1 MVGKGMVGAE
11 VEEEIE
17 GVEVEMIDEMEEVG
31 MTEEVVEE
39 ERGQGQ
45 EVEIGKE
52 EVPVIEA

>member
-1 MVGKGMVGAE
+1 
-11 VEEEIE
+11 
-17 GVEVEMIDEMEEVG
+17 

-45 EVEIGKE
+45 EVETGKE